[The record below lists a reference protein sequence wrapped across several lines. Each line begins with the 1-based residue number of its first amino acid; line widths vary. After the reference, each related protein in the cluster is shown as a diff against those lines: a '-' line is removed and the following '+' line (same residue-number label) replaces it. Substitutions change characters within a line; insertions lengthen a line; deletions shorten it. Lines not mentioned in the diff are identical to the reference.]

1 MRNGSRRFNIIELL
15 RTMNGENTLRAGK
28 INGEKREED
37 PMSNA
42 DSKSNGLEE
51 LLTKNGGKT
60 GPPSIPHITNNIIPL
75 SNILKYYS
83 QTAYKQLTNI
93 IDNLSNNQETES
105 DLNRKKAFLQVI
117 ISMRQDF
124 VKIYTLVKWASVS
137 KDVSKLIDLLNWFR
151 SQDFFFE
158 QLGFGLN
165 ELNRYSGAKL
175 PNSDIITAL
184 DVFIKKRPQLP
195 SYNFIR
201 TPPVS
206 PEKIL
211 EVFENLN
218 LSLSAR
224 LALMDDLP
232 PRFARHFEVQDGR
245 IYFTIPNEFMVSVT
259 APNDLIIDS
268 VDEYSRSPFYFIDFK
283 FLFGINPDNT
293 LISHKKNKI
302 ATSLPRSSFTRLE
315 GLANNVLLTRGL
327 QGLYDLLHRYAI
339 SFKLYLLYK
348 QLKDLAINSRWR
360 NNIKYKYDNSKSLL
374 IINYW
379 SNHHSSRNW
388 KSFIELGIDK
398 NYHLNYRWFK
408 NGVYDTTNKFSIT
421 FGRSSQTEVTS
432 GDTLD
437 AQDHELPDDV
447 TEDAGDEIIDLNI
460 DTILTSVASKHAE
473 IVMDHL
479 FEKLKG
485 NLASDLDNSC
495 TRTSIHQIK
504 IKLTPRK
511 SAILSLNPLS
521 GFFYFTD
528 PSPIQNQAVKQMNF
542 PSYNNNRGKAFFTEA
557 DMIDYC
563 VSLIIQLRLHMYG
576 KEIGNKLSTNE
587 WINNDIISLNEYE
600 TAKLF
605 NYSVNQLVGNP
616 NSTLIYFYRC
626 KNWPSSWFLVNMI
639 NGLHFSTF
647 WWVARIKSIKGEWKI
662 QWVRNLGFTEDSNQV
677 ADITLNYDFFF
688 SLSNT
693 CSNMILDHMI
703 LEQLQLREIHFIK
716 SDSRDK
722 WLQALE
728 KHGLSN
734 ISGTLFEG
742 QASDSTYESMII
754 LYNNNLIPV
763 NNSSSSLFLLVRL
776 LNLNSA
782 TQMSLCLFGKVRN
795 IPNGLSDIADS
806 SIKIKKNEEY
816 FTINDLINLSNEIN
830 DNYALENNLLG
841 GIFLHL
847 ERLSKLIKIL
857 HQLHSNNSK
866 VIENTINSI
875 EVEFPNDLRSVTI
888 TLPEDQDSIKL
899 ASRADESSEQKLII
913 DNINRYLEANR
924 AQEGVIGALKYLQE
938 VSSFIKTINAVRSH
952 LDNKNKAKLASGLP
966 KLSFEVAIRSVNL
979 IQFVYYLSYNT
990 GNSKKIFKDKVTIN
1004 LSFRTNKFYKEKKLY
1019 VKLSLKE
1026 NLHSKNLKHRKLF
1039 ELVFKAIGLFKVPDG
1054 VSFIRLNSDF
1064 LIDGDSLE
1072 ALMVDITDCFIH
1084 YMNETN

>member
-1 MRNGSRRFNIIELL
+1 MRNGLPKFSIIELVH
-15 RTMNGENTLRAGK
+15 TMNGENTPRASN
-28 INGEKREED
+28 INGAEREED
-37 PMSNA
+37 PMSYE
-42 DSKSNGLEE
+42 DSISTGLAGPLTRNGS
-51 LLTKNGGKT
+51 KT
-60 GPPSIPHITNNIIPL
+60 VPPSIPHITNNIIPL

-93 IDNLSNNQETES
+93 IDNLAKNQGTES

-151 SQDFFFE
+151 SQEFYFE

-184 DVFIKKRPQLP
+184 DVFVKKRPQLP
-195 SYNFIR
+195 SYNFIK
-201 TPPVS
+201 TPPLL

-232 PRFARHFEVQDGR
+232 PRFARHFVVQDGR

-268 VDEYSRSPFYFIDFK
+268 AADYSKSPFYLIDFK

-302 ATSLPRSSFTRLE
+302 ATSLPISSFTRLE
-315 GLANNVLLTRGL
+315 GIANNVLLARGL

-360 NNIKYKYDNSKSLL
+360 NTIKYKYDNSKSLL

-408 NGVYDTTNKFSIT
+408 NGVYDTTNKFSIS
-421 FGRSSQTEVTS
+421 FGRSAQTEMPRDGTQVS
-432 GDTLD
+432 PNR
-437 AQDHELPDDV
+437 ELLDDV
-447 TEDAGDEIIDLNI
+447 DEDTGDEIIDLNI
-460 DTILTSVASKHAE
+460 DSILTSVASKHAE

-479 FEKLKG
+479 FEKLQES
-485 NLASDLDNSC
+485 LAFDLDNNC

-511 SAILSLNPLS
+511 SAVLSLNPLS

-528 PSPIQNQAVKQMNF
+528 PSPIQNQAIKQMNLL
-542 PSYNNNRGKAFFTEA
+542 SYNNNRGKAFYTET
-557 DMIDYC
+557 DIIDHC
-563 VSLIIQLRLHMYG
+563 VSLIVQLRLHMYG

-600 TAKLF
+600 TTKLF
-605 NYSVNQLVGNP
+605 NYSVNQLVSNP

-639 NGLHFSTF
+639 NGLRFSTF

-662 QWVRNLGFTEDSNQV
+662 QWVRSLGSTDESDQV
-677 ADITLNYDFFF
+677 AEITLNYDFFF

-703 LEQLQLREIHFIK
+703 LEQLQLRDIHFINIE
-716 SDSRDK
+716 SRDK

-728 KHGLSN
+728 KHDLGNVSD
-734 ISGTLFEG
+734 ILFDDR
-742 QASDSTYESMII
+742 ASESTYESMII
-754 LYNNNLIPV
+754 LYNNNLIPI

-782 TQMSLCLFGKVRN
+782 TRVSLCLFGKVRN

-806 SIKIKKNEEY
+806 RIKIRKKEEY
-816 FTINDLINLSNEIN
+816 FMINDLINLSNEIN

-847 ERLSKLIKIL
+847 ERLSKLINIL
-857 HQLHSNNSK
+857 HQLHSSNSK

-875 EVEFPNDLRSVTI
+875 EVEFPNDLRSITV
-888 TLPEDQDSIKL
+888 TLPEDQSSIKL

-913 DNINRYLEANR
+913 DNINRYLEANK
-924 AQEGVIGALKYLQE
+924 AKEGVIGALKYLQE
-938 VSSFIKTINAVRSH
+938 VSSFIKTINTVRSH
-952 LDNKNKAKLASGLP
+952 LENKNRAKLASGLP
-966 KLSFEVAIRSVNL
+966 KLTFEVAIRSVNL

-1026 NLHSKNLKHRKLF
+1026 NLQSKNLKHRKLF
-1039 ELVFKAIGLFKVPDG
+1039 ELIFKAIGLFKVPDG
-1054 VSFIRLNSDF
+1054 ASFIRLNSDF
-1064 LIDGDSLE
+1064 LINGESLE
-1072 ALMVDITDCFIH
+1072 LLMVDVTDCFIH